1 MTTDP
6 HGATDPHGPTDPH
19 GLSDP
24 HRPAGLIAILRGL
37 TPNEAPAIG
46 AALYEA
52 GLRSLEVPLNSPDPF
67 ASIELLAQQLPE
79 DCRVGAGTVV
89 TVADVDRVREAGGR
103 LVVAPNTD
111 PVVIARALTLGLEA
125 MPGVA
130 TATDVFAALHA
141 GATRLKIFPAPT
153 VGIGGMK
160 AWSAVVP
167 EGTQFLPVGGIDADT
182 LGPWLR
188 AGAQGAGIG
197 SQLYAPGSTPAQV
210 REVATQLMRVWD
222 EQQS

>member
-1 MTTDP
+1 MSTDP
-6 HGATDPHGPTDPH
+6 HQPIGQDSVAD
-19 GLSDP
+19 LR
-24 HRPAGLIAILRGL
+24 RPAGLIAILRGL

-52 GLRSLEVPLNSPDPF
+52 GIRSLEVPLNSPDPF
-67 ASIELLAQQLPE
+67 ASIELLSQQLPE

-89 TVADVDRVREAGGR
+89 TVRDVDRVRDAGGQM
-103 LVVAPNTD
+103 VIAPNAD
-111 PVVIARALTLGLEA
+111 PEVIARAIELGLEP

-130 TATDVFAALHA
+130 TATEVFSALHA

-167 EGTQFLPVGGIDADT
+167 AGTQFLPVGGIDADT
-182 LGPWLR
+182 LGPWLQ

-210 REVATQLMRVWD
+210 REVATQLVQVWD
-222 EQQS
+222 ENHP

>member
-1 MTTDP
+1 MSTDP
-6 HGATDPHGPTDPH
+6 NPLTDQD
-19 GLSDP
+19 GLTDP

-46 AALYEA
+46 AALHEA
-52 GLRSLEVPLNSPDPF
+52 GIRSLEVPLNSPDPF

-89 TVADVDRVREAGGR
+89 TVEDVDRVRDAGGQM
-103 LVVAPNTD
+103 VVAPNTD
-111 PVVIARALTLGLEA
+111 PEVIARAVELGLEP

-130 TATDVFAALHA
+130 TATEVFSALHA

-167 EGTQFLPVGGIDADT
+167 AGTQFLPVGGIDADT

-210 REVATQLMRVWD
+210 REVATELVQVWA
-222 EQQS
+222 EHRP